1 MQYRRAVQRLRRL
14 AETCDQTR
22 RVAAAEPFLRAA
34 YVFGGLLEGADPVD
48 ALEVVLV
55 LNLPPE
61 EVTWGSQPPGTAWL
75 VDFLELDKGGIVYWW
90 RSRSD
95 PVWNHHIREP
105 VRFWSVEE
113 GTDQDVLDALRDRR
127 TALLRRETPGSAQ
140 DVRARTAEEREAALE
155 HLREVHRSY
164 WDRKWRRDHRGIGRY
179 PEHHLWEAVE
189 GYLELLDLGG
199 EDADGG
205 DESRQGPGVEL
216 RPVGEVSEKVD

>member
-1 MQYRRAVQRLRRL
+1 
-14 AETCDQTR
+14 
-22 RVAAAEPFLRAA
+22 
-34 YVFGGLLEGADPVD
+34 
-48 ALEVVLV
+48 
-55 LNLPPE
+55 
-61 EVTWGSQPPGTAWL
+61 
-75 VDFLELDKGGIVYWW
+75 
-90 RSRSD
+90 
-95 PVWNHHIREP
+95 
-105 VRFWSVEE
+105 
-113 GTDQDVLDALRDRR
+113 VLDALRDRR

-216 RPVGEVSEKVD
+216 RSVGEVSEKVD